1 MGNGYGSYRC
11 TCAADLA
18 AFDRLPPQMRE
29 VLRHTVGDWGAPPI
43 LRELRG
49 LFEVTGSR
57 RRAMR
62 IVIDGIRRS
71 EAADTYR
78 SYGPHHPEAA
88 ALDRALTRLIGRG
101 G

>member
-78 SYGPHHPEAA
+78 YYGPHHPEADAGGKKLRRARNA
-88 ALDRALTRLIGRG
+88 AW
-101 G
+101 